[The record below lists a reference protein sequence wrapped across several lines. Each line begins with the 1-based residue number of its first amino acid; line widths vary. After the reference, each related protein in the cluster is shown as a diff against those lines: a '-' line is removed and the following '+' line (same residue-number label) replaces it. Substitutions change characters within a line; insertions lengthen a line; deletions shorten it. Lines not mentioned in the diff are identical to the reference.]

1 MKKTLLL
8 TIMCLFGLFA
18 KLNAQC
24 LPPQN
29 VKAKTE
35 LNAPGYDKKYKI
47 TCTWDAISDVYGYI
61 IYVSTQYYPDG
72 TYMGSVTTN
81 EFVMGSNVEGQF
93 YVSVRTI
100 CDANNEIVSDRSEEV
115 YVILSEDIQLNY
127 DIIVT
132 VNPENAGT
140 VTGDGYYDVN
150 DIVTLTAS
158 ANAGYKFVSW
168 TENDEV
174 VSTESQYLFTFT
186 TQRELVANFELLT
199 YEVAV
204 SANIEN
210 AGTVTGAATYNHGE
224 EVTLTATP
232 NEGYKFISWTENGE
246 VVSTDQD
253 FTFVVTSNR
262 DLVANF
268 KLLTYEV
275 AVTANIENAG
285 TVTGAATYNH
295 GEEVTLTATPNE
307 G

>member
-100 CDANNEIVSDRSEEV
+100 
-115 YVILSEDIQLNY
+115 
-127 DIIVT
+127 
-132 VNPENAGT
+132 
-140 VTGDGYYDVN
+140 
-150 DIVTLTAS
+150 
-158 ANAGYKFVSW
+158 
-168 TENDEV
+168 
-174 VSTESQYLFTFT
+174 
-186 TQRELVANFELLT
+186 
-199 YEVAV
+199 
-204 SANIEN
+204 
-210 AGTVTGAATYNHGE
+210 
-224 EVTLTATP
+224 
-232 NEGYKFISWTENGE
+232 
-246 VVSTDQD
+246 
-253 FTFVVTSNR
+253 
-262 DLVANF
+262 
-268 KLLTYEV
+268 
-275 AVTANIENAG
+275 
-285 TVTGAATYNH
+285 
-295 GEEVTLTATPNE
+295 
-307 G
+307 